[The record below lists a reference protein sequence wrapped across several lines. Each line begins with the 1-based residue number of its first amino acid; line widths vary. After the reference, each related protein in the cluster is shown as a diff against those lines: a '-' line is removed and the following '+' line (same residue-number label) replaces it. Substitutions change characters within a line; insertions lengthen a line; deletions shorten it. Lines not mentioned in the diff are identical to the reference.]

1 MRESGF
7 FAKELFAILI
17 LFLVIYLY
25 QTVINCE
32 NRIVK
37 LEQEITEL
45 QFQNI
50 ELKKELSRAKFRKVI
65 WNADE

>member
-65 WNADE
+65 WDAE

>member
-1 MRESGF
+1 MRKSGF

-65 WNADE
+65 WDAE

>member
-1 MRESGF
+1 MRKSGF

-25 QTVINCE
+25 HTVINCE

>member
-1 MRESGF
+1 MREIGD

-17 LFLVIYLY
+17 LFLVVYLY

-65 WNADE
+65 WDAAE